1 MSGSLRS
8 LLEAK
13 EELEGSISSMLAL
26 SMTSKLLS
34 LGVLNQQ
41 YLVLARTLKQL
52 SYLPRLQ
59 MFGLRFATGN
69 LKTSPPRSLQQP
81 SGPMAQ
87 LAE

>member
-13 EELEGSISSMLAL
+13 EELEVSISSMLAL

-41 YLVLARTLKQL
+41 YLVHARTLKQL

-69 LKTSPPRSLQQP
+69 SKTSPPRSLQQP